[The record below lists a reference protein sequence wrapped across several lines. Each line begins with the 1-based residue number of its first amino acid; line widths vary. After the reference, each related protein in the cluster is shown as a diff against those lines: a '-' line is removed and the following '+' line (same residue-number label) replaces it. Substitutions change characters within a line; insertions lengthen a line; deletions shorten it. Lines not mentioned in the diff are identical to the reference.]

1 MKTKTVGGPDFMGG
15 FQRVA
20 WYGLALL
27 LLALTWMVLAVSLVA
42 PARAAEA
49 DIATVVIHV
58 QQVSPKGGTLR
69 LGLYDAAHYAA
80 DDAPAIAAA
89 DVPATMGET
98 TVTLTNVA
106 PGTYA
111 IETFQDINS
120 NGKMDTS
127 WLGLPL
133 EPYGFSRDA
142 KPRLAK
148 PGFDRVKFEV
158 AAGVNTVTLHLQ
170 NTVSV
175 IASK

>member
-1 MKTKTVGGPDFMGG
+1 
-15 FQRVA
+15 
-20 WYGLALL
+20 
-27 LLALTWMVLAVSLVA
+27 MVLAVGLVA

-49 DIATVVIHV
+49 ETATVVVHV

-69 LGLYDAAHYAA
+69 LGLYDEAHYAA
-80 DDAPAIAAA
+80 DDAPAVVAA

-111 IETFQDINS
+111 IETFQDVNS

-127 WLGLPL
+127 WLGIPL

-142 KPRLAK
+142 KPRLSK
-148 PGFDRVKFEV
+148 PSFDRVRFDV

>member
-1 MKTKTVGGPDFMGG
+1 MNTRAVGGPNFMGG

-27 LLALTWMVLAVSLVA
+27 LLALTWMVLAVGLVA
-42 PARAAEA
+42 PARAAETET
-49 DIATVVIHV
+49 ATVVIHV
-58 QQVSPKGGTLR
+58 EQVSPRGGTLR
-69 LGLYDAAHYAA
+69 LGLYDEARYAA
-80 DDAPAIAAA
+80 DDAPAVASA
-89 DVPATMGET
+89 DVPAALGET
-98 TVTLTNVA
+98 TVTLTDVA

-120 NGKMDTS
+120 NGKMDTN
-127 WLGLPL
+127 WLGIPL
-133 EPYGFSRDA
+133 EPFGFSRDA
-142 KPRLAK
+142 KPRLSK
-148 PGFDRVKFEV
+148 PGFDRVKLDV